1 MNVSLKNDWETYIA
15 TKVASGEFDTASE
28 VIRAGLR
35 LLKREDE
42 ERQIKLNALRQE
54 IAGGF
59 DQLRRGEGRPAD
71 QVFTDL
77 FAGLNGKNS
86 ASA

>member
-1 MNVSLKNDWETYIA
+1 MNVSLKQDWEAYIA
-15 TKVASGEFDTASE
+15 TKVASGEYDTASE

-42 ERQIKLNALRQE
+42 ERQLKLDALRQE
-54 IAGGF
+54 IAAGV

-71 QVFTDL
+71 QVFADL
-77 FAGLNGKNS
+77 LANLDAPDS
-86 ASA
+86 SQA